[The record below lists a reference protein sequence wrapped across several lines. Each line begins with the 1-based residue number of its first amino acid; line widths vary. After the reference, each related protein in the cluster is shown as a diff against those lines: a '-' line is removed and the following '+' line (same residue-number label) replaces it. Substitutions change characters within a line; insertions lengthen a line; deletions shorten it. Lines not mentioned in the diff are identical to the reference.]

1 MEITSNSC
9 NKSKILIFGGTGY
22 FGKHVVRASTS
33 FGHPTFVFVRP
44 ATAQM
49 PPSSL
54 QLRGE
59 FRSLGVTLVQGELEE
74 HEKMVSVLKQVDIVI
89 SVLPVSAV
97 PDQVKI
103 IDAIIAAG
111 NIKPGLVFLL
121 RFCCPRGSYHPSS
134 GAKWIGSPPPLPP
147 FEALLEKKKKIRRLI
162 EASTI
167 PYTFVSSNCCA
178 AYFVNFL
185 LHPHD
190 PRPDIVVYGTGEAK
204 AVLNWEQDIAKYT
217 IKVANDPR
225 TRNRVVIYRPP
236 GNIISQN
243 ELISSWEKKT
253 GRRFEK
259 VCVQEDE
266 LIKLSQSLPSPDN
279 IAVSIV
285 HSVFVRGDLM
295 SLDLDEDDLEASC
308 LYPKI
313 EYTTMDQVLDI
324 FLVDPPEP
332 SRAALE

>member
-1 MEITSNSC
+1 MEITSSSC
-9 NKSKILIFGGTGY
+9 NKSKILVFGGTGY
-22 FGKHVVRASTS
+22 LGKHVVRASAL

-44 ATAQM
+44 PTPQM

-54 QLRGE
+54 RLRGE

-89 SVLPVSAV
+89 SVLPVSAYH
-97 PDQVKI
+97 DQIKI

-111 NIKPGLVFLL
+111 NIARFL
-121 RFCCPRGSYHPSS
+121 PSEF
-134 GAKWIGSPPPLPP
+134 GCDEDRITPLPP
-147 FEALLEKKKKIRRLI
+147 FEACLEKKKEIRRLV

-167 PYTFVSSNCCA
+167 PYTFVSANCCA
-178 AYFVNFL
+178 AYFINLL

-190 PRPDIVVYGTGEAK
+190 PRLDIVVYGTGEAK
-204 AVLNWEQDIAKYT
+204 AVLNWEQDVAKYT

-253 GRRFEK
+253 GRKFEK

-279 IAVSIV
+279 IAVSIL
-285 HSVFVRGDLM
+285 HSVFVKGDLM
-295 SLDLDEDDLEASC
+295 SFDLDEDDLEASC
-308 LYPKI
+308 LYPEI
-313 EYTTMDQVLDI
+313 EYTTIDQLLDI

-332 SRAALE
+332 ACAALE

>member
-1 MEITSNSC
+1 MEITSSSC
-9 NKSKILIFGGTGY
+9 NKSKILVFGGTGY
-22 FGKHVVRASTS
+22 FGKHVVRASAS
-33 FGHPTFVFVRP
+33 FSHPTFVFVRP
-44 ATAQM
+44 GTPQM

-74 HEKMVSVLKQVDIVI
+74 HEKMISVLKQVDIVI
-89 SVLPVSAV
+89 SVLPVSAI
-97 PDQVKI
+97 PDQIKI

-111 NIKPGLVFLL
+111 NIERFL
-121 RFCCPRGSYHPSS
+121 PSEF
-134 GAKWIGSPPPLPP
+134 GCEEDRITPLPP
-147 FEALLEKKKKIRRLI
+147 FEALRRRRRK
-162 EASTI
+162 SG
-167 PYTFVSSNCCA
+167 A
-178 AYFVNFL
+178 AYFINLL

-190 PRPDIVVYGTGEAK
+190 PRPDLVVYGTGEAK

-225 TRNRVVIYRPP
+225 TRNRVVIYRLP

-243 ELISSWEKKT
+243 ELISSWERKT

-259 VCVQEDE
+259 VHVQEDE

-279 IAVSIV
+279 IAVSIM
-285 HSVFVRGDLM
+285 HSLFVKEDLM
-295 SLDLDEDDLEASC
+295 SFDLDEDDLEASC
-308 LYPKI
+308 LYPEI
-313 EYTTMDQVLDI
+313 EYTTMDQLLDI

-332 SRAALE
+332 ARAALE

>member
-1 MEITSNSC
+1 MEIMSNSC

-97 PDQVKI
+97 PDQIKI

-111 NIKPGLVFLL
+111 NIKRFL
-121 RFCCPRGSYHPSS
+121 PSEF
-134 GAKWIGSPPPLPP
+134 GCEMDRITPPLPP

-308 LYPKI
+308 LYPEI

>member
-22 FGKHVVRASTS
+22 FGKHVVRASAS
-33 FGHPTFVFVRP
+33 FGHPTFLFVRP
-44 ATAQM
+44 ATPQM

-89 SVLPVSAV
+89 SVLPVSAI
-97 PDQVKI
+97 PDQIKI

-111 NIKPGLVFLL
+111 NIERFL
-121 RFCCPRGSYHPSS
+121 PSEF
-134 GAKWIGSPPPLPP
+134 GCEEDRITPLPP
-147 FEALLEKKKKIRRLI
+147 FEAFLEKKKKIRRLL

-167 PYTFVSSNCCA
+167 PYTFVSANCYA
-178 AYFVNFL
+178 AYFISLL

-190 PRPDIVVYGTGEAK
+190 PRPDLVVYGTGEAK

-279 IAVSIV
+279 IAVSIL
-285 HSVFVRGDLM
+285 HSVFARGDLM
-295 SLDLDEDDLEASC
+295 SFDLDEDDLEASC
-308 LYPKI
+308 LYPEI
-313 EYTTMDQVLDI
+313 EYTTIDQLLDI

-332 SRAALE
+332 ARAALE